1 MNVMESVLNE
11 KIDPYLTE
19 ESVRRVVA
27 RALERDVRVR
37 EIETLT
43 GGCWNR
49 VIGVAVDGGP
59 DVVLKINPEKDDPG
73 IKREF
78 QVLSAFAE
86 KTRMPVPTPYAVDT
100 SEDPI
105 PGTVLVM
112 KRVDGV
118 VLHHAFGRMSE
129 RGHRDVLDQVIRHVI
144 DLHTVKGS
152 TFGGVEAPGTGDWA
166 SFWLSRFDRVMTEIE
181 ESGHV
186 GKPLLDRVYALRE
199 RFPEVLTAVKES
211 TLTHY
216 DIWSGNVM
224 VSPRNGTADVTGFI
238 DIPGYRADYARE
250 LSFMA
255 MFGMLDAEALAQYA
269 AVHRLDDGFELRMN
283 VYNLKM
289 HLKHIVMYPNEAY
302 YREGA
307 ESCAAFIRRAVV

>member
-11 KIDPYLTE
+11 KIDPFITE
-19 ESVRRVVA
+19 ESIGKVVA
-27 RALERDVRVR
+27 RALEHDVDVR
-37 EIETLT
+37 EFKTLT

-59 DVVLKINPEKDDPG
+59 DIVLKINPEPSNPG

-78 QVLSAFAE
+78 HVLSAFAE

-129 RGHRDVLDQVIRHVI
+129 RGRRDVLDQIIRHVI
-144 DLHTVKGS
+144 DLHRLKGS
-152 TFGGVEAPGTGDWA
+152 TFGGVEEPDNHDWA
-166 SFWLSRFDRVMTEIE
+166 SFWLARFDRAMSEVEK
-181 ESGHV
+181 SGHV
-186 GKPLLDRVYALRE
+186 GKPLLKSVYELRE
-199 RFPEVLTAVKES
+199 RFPEILETVEVS

-224 VSPRNGTADVTGFI
+224 VSPKNGSAEVTGYI
-238 DIPGYRADYARE
+238 DIPGYWADYARE

-255 MFGMLDAEALAQYA
+255 MFGLLDAESLAQYA
-269 AVHRLDDGFELRMN
+269 SVHPLDEGFELRMN

-289 HLKHIVMYPNEAY
+289 HLKHIVMYPHEAY

-307 ESCAAFIRRAVV
+307 EGCAAFIRRALA